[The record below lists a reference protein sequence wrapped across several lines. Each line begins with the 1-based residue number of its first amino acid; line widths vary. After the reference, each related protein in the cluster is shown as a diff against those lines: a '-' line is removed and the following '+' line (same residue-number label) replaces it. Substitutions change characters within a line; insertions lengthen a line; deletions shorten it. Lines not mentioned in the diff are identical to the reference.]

1 MSGVR
6 SSPQTGKDDIYGTAG
21 MTGYR
26 IRAGAFGSTGVH
38 PPLVFA
44 GQRIGIM
51 GGSFN
56 PPHDG
61 HRIVAETAVKRLQLD
76 QLWWV
81 VTPGNP
87 LKANG
92 ALPTQA
98 ARMQACAAFARGPK
112 MKITG
117 FEAEL
122 GTPFTAATLAFL
134 KTRYRGVHFVWVMG
148 ADNLASFE
156 HWQHWRQIAA
166 QMPIAVVDRPK
177 WRFRALARK
186 AAQVMAPNRIDE
198 ALAARLP
205 SLAAPAFVFLTSRLS
220 ALSSTAL
227 RAKTSGSSHFK
238 SSMGPTKNN

>member
-1 MSGVR
+1 
-6 SSPQTGKDDIYGTAG
+6 

-26 IRAGAFGSTGVH
+26 FQARSFGSIGVRT
-38 PPLVFA
+38 PLVYE
-44 GQRIGIM
+44 GQRVGIM

-92 ALPTQA
+92 SLPSQA
-98 ARMQACAAFARGPK
+98 NRMKACGAFARGPK

-117 FEAEL
+117 FEANL
-122 GTPFTAATLAFL
+122 GTPYTAATVSFL
-134 KTRYRGVHFVWVMG
+134 KTRFKGVHFVWVMG

-156 HWQHWRQIAA
+156 RWQHWREIASL
-166 QMPIAVVDRPK
+166 MPIAVVDRPN
-177 WRFRALARK
+177 WRLKALAGN
-186 AAQVMAPNRIDE
+186 AAQVMSRHRIDE
-198 ALAARLP
+198 AQASKLP

-220 ALSSTAL
+220 TLSSTAL
-227 RAKTSGSSHFK
+227 RANSDAQGSDATARNK
-238 SSMGPTKNN
+238 

>member
-134 KTRYRGVHFVWVMG
+134 KTRYRGVHFVWVMAPTILQASSTGSIG
-148 ADNLASFE
+148 ARS
-156 HWQHWRQIAA
+156 QR
-166 QMPIAVVDRPK
+166 RC
-177 WRFRALARK
+177 
-186 AAQVMAPNRIDE
+186 
-198 ALAARLP
+198 RLP
-205 SLAAPAFVFLTSRLS
+205 SSTGPNGVSGHWRVKRL
-220 ALSSTAL
+220 
-227 RAKTSGSSHFK
+227 K
-238 SSMGPTKNN
+238 